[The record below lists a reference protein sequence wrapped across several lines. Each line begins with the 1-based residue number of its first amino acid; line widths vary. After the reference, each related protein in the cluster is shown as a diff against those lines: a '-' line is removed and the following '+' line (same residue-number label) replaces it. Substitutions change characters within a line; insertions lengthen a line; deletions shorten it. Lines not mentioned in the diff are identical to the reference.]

1 MTEIASSHP
10 RSFLFT
16 VQVQHHSIR
25 SISKI
30 VFPMIVI
37 FNATKEICI
46 RFIFLDESDISGAIK
61 SKSLGNRLFVNA
73 LLRDKSS

>member
-10 RSFLFT
+10 RSFRFT
-16 VQVQHHSIR
+16 VQTRRYDIS

-61 SKSLGNRLFVNA
+61 SKSSGNRRIVNA

>member
-10 RSFLFT
+10 RSFRFT
-16 VQVQHHSIR
+16 VQTRRYAIS

-73 LLRDKSS
+73 LSLDKSS

>member
-10 RSFLFT
+10 RSFRFT
-16 VQVQHHSIR
+16 IQTRCHVIR